1 MTASHGKSDL
11 APPQNARLCLA
22 HAFPPIAHHLKK
34 NIFFA
39 PFSFLVSPQTARLC
53 RAHAFPRIGVSF
65 QTF

>member
-34 NIFFA
+34 TFFR
-39 PFSFLVSPQTARLC
+39 PFFFSCSPQTARLC